1 MFHDPGEFSVVP
13 PNEQMLNECL
23 IDLSRTTDSSGH
35 IKERNWYGEEGMEH
49 VRTTKE
55 PKQSIP
61 TFAETIALLMK
72 PENQHVKFN
81 IDVKV
86 QNDPDRL
93 FSLMH
98 KIVSAQPDWENVLA
112 PRLLLGLWHPR
123 FLVYAKARM
132 PYCDR
137 SYLGNSPDM
146 AKKFFWDDCGTMS
159 MSFSSMAGKDGERFR
174 KECRAAG
181 KKLMIWTVNEPQQMM
196 EVSRWGADVII
207 TDVTKVWLDMRT
219 ALGTDYEKTGGKY
232 GRAFLWTTYKYY
244 SLYQMSL
251 QYTYRRWL
259 ESVAGP
265 FTIDVQVADYPY
277 EPQTL
282 PIKTT
287 ASA

>member
-1 MFHDPGEFSVVP
+1 
-13 PNEQMLNECL
+13 
-23 IDLSRTTDSSGH
+23 
-35 IKERNWYGEEGMEH
+35 MEH

-61 TFAETIALLMK
+61 TFAETIALLMR
-72 PENQHVKFN
+72 PENQNVKFN

-146 AKKFFWDDCGTMS
+146 AKKFFWEDCGTMS